1 MIGVIQFVEEFAAY
15 LSSDEFTRLSI
26 AAITIM
32 GVFMTF
38 KNRSRSLEAYSAKKS
53 LALKETQYSD
63 VQNKLVVLENY
74 NKELMGLLEKQNLLF
89 AEAFLNSK
97 LNPQA
102 KAKIAKIVAD
112 MKKPLLD
119 GEVFNKAKQILEN
132 PAVEQTIK
140 AISNLSKLKGE

>member
-1 MIGVIQFVEEFAAY
+1 MTGIIEFIEQVSAY

-32 GVFMTF
+32 GVFVTF

-53 LALKETQYSD
+53 IALKETQYSD
-63 VQNKLVVLENY
+63 VQNKLIVLENY
-74 NKELMGLLEKQNLLF
+74 NKEVLGLLEKQNLLF

-97 LNPQA
+97 LNAEA
-102 KAKIAKIVAD
+102 KGKIAKIVAD
-112 MKKPLLD
+112 MKKPSID

-132 PAVEQTIK
+132 PVIEQTIK
-140 AISNLSKLKGE
+140 TISNLSKLKGE

>member
-1 MIGVIQFVEEFAAY
+1 MTGIIQFIEEAAAY

-38 KNRSRSLEAYSAKKS
+38 KTRSRSLEAYSAKKS

-63 VQNKLVVLENY
+63 VQNKLIVLENY

-102 KAKIAKIVAD
+102 KARIAKIVSD
-112 MKKPLLD
+112 MKKPENL
-119 GEVFNKAKQILEN
+119 GEVFDKAKQILDT
-132 PAVEQTIK
+132 PLVEQASK
-140 AISNLSKLKGE
+140 VISHLSKLKGE

>member
-1 MIGVIQFVEEFAAY
+1 MTGVVEFIEQVSAY

-32 GVFMTF
+32 GVFVTF

-53 LALKETQYSD
+53 IALKETQYSD
-63 VQNKLVVLENY
+63 VQNKLIVLENY
-74 NKELMGLLEKQNLLF
+74 NKEVMGLLEKQNLLF

-97 LNPQA
+97 LNAEA
-102 KAKIAKIVAD
+102 KGKIAKIVAD
-112 MKKPLLD
+112 MKKPSID

-132 PAVEQTIK
+132 PVIEQTIK
-140 AISNLSKLKGE
+140 TISNLSKLKGE

>member
-1 MIGVIQFVEEFAAY
+1 MTGIIQFIEEAAAY

-63 VQNKLVVLENY
+63 VQNKLIVLENY

-102 KAKIAKIVAD
+102 KARIAKIVSD
-112 MKKPLLD
+112 MKKPENLS
-119 GEVFNKAKQILEN
+119 EVFDKAKQMLDTPLI
-132 PAVEQTIK
+132 EQATK
-140 AISNLSKLKGE
+140 AISHLSKLKGE

>member
-1 MIGVIQFVEEFAAY
+1 MTGIIEFIEQVSAY

-32 GVFMTF
+32 GVFVTF

-53 LALKETQYSD
+53 IALKETQYSD
-63 VQNKLVVLENY
+63 VQNKLIVLENY
-74 NKELMGLLEKQNLLF
+74 NKELMSLLEKQNLLF

-97 LNPQA
+97 LNAEA
-102 KAKIAKIVAD
+102 KGKIAKIVAD
-112 MKKPLLD
+112 MKKPSID

-132 PAVEQTIK
+132 PVIEQTIK
-140 AISNLSKLKGE
+140 TISNLSKLKGE